1 MTRKPIISGMTGMDN
16 VQNVLFFSF
25 LSTLEYMTCEFIDH
39 TPYPIWGGR
48 RSKAEV
54 ISRTITQKM
63 CIHLKWYHINS
74 PMTISTL
81 GNWYVPNLKIHGKAK
96 VRK

>member
-1 MTRKPIISGMTGMDN
+1 MDN
-16 VQNVLFFSF
+16 VQNALFFSF
-25 LSTLEYMTCEFIDH
+25 LSTLEYMICEFIDH
-39 TPYPIWGGR
+39 PHIQYGGGR

-54 ISRTITQKM
+54 ISTTKTQKM

-74 PMTISTL
+74 PMTISTM